1 MRFSPTDADNHSMKV
16 IELLIE
22 SGHYKG
28 YRKEEVIRTIG
39 KDANALA
46 YVLTETGKG
55 DESQM
60 QIDRVAPL

>member
-1 MRFSPTDADNHSMKV
+1 MKFSPAEADDRSMKV

-46 YVLTETGKG
+46 YVLTEAGKG
-55 DESQM
+55 DEAQM
-60 QIDRVAPL
+60 QIDRLPPQ

>member
-1 MRFSPTDADNHSMKV
+1 MKFSQADADNQSMKV
-16 IELLIE
+16 IQLLIE
-22 SGHYKG
+22 SGHYKS

-55 DESQM
+55 DEAQM
-60 QIDRVAPL
+60 QIERVPSQ